1 MRGSKMKE
9 ERMDCPSGHRKMA
22 LRKAKQR
29 MTFRGVKI
37 IVPIEQYQ
45 CTVCGVEAGTVNQ
58 AARIQK
64 TIADAYR
71 KAVNLLTGDEIVEK
85 RKKLGLTQEG
95 LAKRMNVGI
104 ASIKRW
110 EGGTLQSKSMDHAL
124 RIALGGQSAG
134 DSCTGNREFSIPRI
148 KLVLK
153 EFESVLGKH
162 ILKKNDKMLF
172 AAKYLWYADMV
183 AHRETGESLT
193 GSTYAALPYGPQLN
207 NYKDLIQD
215 IIEADESEAKPLSR
229 EEKRIV
235 TRIAMKFPEE
245 RMAYDAAHKERIWK
259 KQPNGAIIPYTDSAE
274 LTGF

>member
-1 MRGSKMKE
+1 MRGNKMNE
-9 ERMDCPSGHRKMA
+9 VRMNCPSGHGKMVV
-22 LRKAKQR
+22 RKAKKR

-37 IVPIEQYQ
+37 IVPIEQYI
-45 CTVCGVEAGTVNQ
+45 CIVCGAEAGTVNQ

-64 TIADAYR
+64 TIADTYR
-71 KAVNLLTGDEIVEK
+71 KAVNLLTGEEIVEK
-85 RKKLGLTQEG
+85 RKRLNLTQEA

-110 EGGTLQSKSMDHAL
+110 EGGTIQSKSMEHAL
-124 RIALGGQSAG
+124 RIALEGQTVG
-134 DSCTGNREFSIPRI
+134 DSCTGNRTFSIPRI

-183 AHRETGESLT
+183 AHRETGGSLT

-207 NYKDLIQD
+207 NYKDLIED
-215 IIEADESEAKPLSR
+215 IIRADESKAEPLNP
-229 EEKRIV
+229 EEKRII
-235 TRIAMKFPEE
+235 TRIAMKFSEE
-245 RMAYDAAHKERIWK
+245 RMVYDAAHKEKIWK
-259 KQPNGAIIPYTDSAE
+259 KQPNGAIIPYTDSVE
-274 LTGF
+274 LTGV

>member
-1 MRGSKMKE
+1 M
-9 ERMDCPSGHRKMA
+9 
-22 LRKAKQR
+22 
-29 MTFRGVKI
+29 
-37 IVPIEQYQ
+37 
-45 CTVCGVEAGTVNQ
+45 
-58 AARIQK
+58 
-64 TIADAYR
+64 
-71 KAVNLLTGDEIVEK
+71 
-85 RKKLGLTQEG
+85 
-95 LAKRMNVGI
+95 
-104 ASIKRW
+104 
-110 EGGTLQSKSMDHAL
+110 
-124 RIALGGQSAG
+124 
-134 DSCTGNREFSIPRI
+134 
-148 KLVLK
+148 LK

-229 EEKRIV
+229 EEKRII

-245 RMAYDAAHKERIWK
+245 RMAYEAAHKEKIWK

-274 LTGF
+274 LTGL

>member
-1 MRGSKMKE
+1 MRGNKMNE
-9 ERMDCPSGHRKMA
+9 VRMNCPSGHGKMVV
-22 LRKAKQR
+22 RKAKKR

-37 IVPIEQYQ
+37 IVPIEQYI
-45 CTVCGVEAGTVNQ
+45 CIVCGAEAGTVNQ

-64 TIADAYR
+64 TIADTYR
-71 KAVNLLTGDEIVEK
+71 KAVNLLTGEEIVEK
-85 RKKLGLTQEG
+85 RKRLNLTQEA

-110 EGGTLQSKSMDHAL
+110 EGGTIQSKSMDHAL
-124 RIALGGQSAG
+124 RIALEGQTVG
-134 DSCTGNREFSIPRI
+134 DSCTGNRTFSIPRI

-183 AHRETGESLT
+183 AHRETGGSLT

-207 NYKDLIQD
+207 NYKDLIED
-215 IIEADESEAKPLSR
+215 IIRADESKAESLNP
-229 EEKRIV
+229 EEKRII
-235 TRIAMKFPEE
+235 TRIAMKFSEE
-245 RMAYDAAHKERIWK
+245 RMVYDAAHKEKIWK
-259 KQPNGAIIPYTDSAE
+259 KQPNGAIIPYTDSVE
-274 LTGF
+274 LTGV